1 MNLSWRS
8 SKKVEPSRGA
18 VNDNAQGKRGQ
29 EALRESEARL
39 QVIFNCVQ
47 TGIFIIDPE
56 THRIVD
62 ANPVALETIGVGRDQ
77 AIGAE
82 CHKFI
87 CPAEKGACPVTDLG
101 QTVDRS
107 ERTLLTSSGEKREVL
122 KTVVSVVLEGRRHLL
137 ESFIDITDRKR
148 AEQELRDAKE
158 AAESASRAKSE
169 FLATISHEIRTP
181 MNGIIG
187 MTQLALDSGLS
198 REQRECLNAVKES
211 ADALLTLINDLLD
224 FSKIEAK
231 KLTLELHEFDLQDAL
246 SNTLRALAPR
256 ADEKGLELTWEVPPD
271 LPARL
276 IGDPGLLRQI
286 VVNLVGNAIKFT
298 ERGGVDLRIET
309 ESQGEDSIAL
319 HFCVNDTGVGVP
331 REKQERIFEGFMQAD
346 SSTTRKYGGTG
357 LGLAISA
364 RLVELMGGR
373 IWLESE
379 VNQGSRFHFTVNFG
393 LVKGPQPQ
401 PTPLMKVNL
410 RDTPVLVIDDN
421 AASRRN
427 LAEMLKGWS
436 MRPRLA
442 ESGPEG
448 LAALRQAKEIGEPFP
463 LIVLD
468 AHMPG
473 MDGFTVVEKL
483 QEDPTIAESAI
494 MVLTSV
500 GERGDASRCRELGVS
515 AYLVKPIRRTE
526 FLEAM
531 LQVLGQPVQAGERP
545 DLVTRHTI
553 REGRRKLRILVVE
566 DNAINRE
573 LVTRLL
579 RKHEHTIIA
588 VTTGREAVDLLEKR
602 PECCDMILMDVEMPV
617 MDGLQATALIRQREQ
632 ISGKHIPIIALT
644 AYAMKGDRER
654 CLAAG
659 MDSYLSKPI
668 RYQDLLETIQRL
680 VSGMPDIPAAAP
692 SEKTPAE
699 VLDEASLMSRVD
711 NDLQLLRDLV
721 DLYLGDYPRLL
732 DEIRAALGRKDSRA
746 LQRGAHSMKGC
757 TSNLAAK
764 LASEAAFKL
773 EGLAHAGDWAEAG
786 NALQSLERELARL
799 KPALLAV
806 RAETGKKPR
815 TTKNESLQ
823 RQRVSDGALECE
835 KTIRG

>member
-8 SKKVEPSRGA
+8 SKKVEPFRGI
-18 VNDNAQGKRGQ
+18 VDDTAQEKRGQ

-39 QVIFNCVQ
+39 QVIFSCVQ
-47 TGIFIIDPE
+47 AGIFIIDPE

-77 AIGAE
+77 VIGAE

-87 CPAEKGACPVTDLG
+87 CPAEKGACPVTDLR
-101 QTVDRS
+101 QTVDHS
-107 ERTLLTSSGEKREVL
+107 ERTLLTASGEKRGVL
-122 KTVVSVVLEGRRHLL
+122 KTVVSVVLNGRKHLL
-137 ESFIDITDRKR
+137 ESFMDITDRKR
-148 AEQELRDAKE
+148 AEQELRDAKK

-187 MTQLALDSGLS
+187 MTQLALDSSLS

-231 KLTLELHEFDLQDAL
+231 RLTLELNEFDLQDAL

-276 IGDPGLLRQI
+276 IGDPGLLRQV

-393 LVKGPQPQ
+393 LLKGPRPQ
-401 PTPLMKVNL
+401 PAPLMKVNL
-410 RDTPVLVIDDN
+410 RDTSVLIIDDN

-442 ESGPEG
+442 ESGQEG
-448 LAALRQAKEIGEPFP
+448 LAALRQAKEMGEPFP

-468 AHMPG
+468 ANIPR

-531 LQVLGQPVQAGERP
+531 LQVLGQPAQTGERP

-617 MDGLQATALIRQREQ
+617 MDGLQATALIRKRET

-815 TTKNESLQ
+815 TTKSESLK